1 MSPDNLLIV
10 ADTEHNADM
19 LYAVRMFLPDP
30 FIYFRTRQG
39 DHIVLSDLELDRG
52 RRKAGH
58 CRVLSLSQCQR
69 KLNGSGG
76 AHGSASLAEV
86 IRQLARERRLKR
98 FLVPA
103 NFPHGLARDLRRL
116 KVRVKVK
123 PGALFFADREF
134 KNAEE
139 IKKISAA
146 LLMAEVGMAEGLQA
160 LRFARIGPHGKLLQR
175 GVPLTSER
183 LRAVIETAIIQAGG
197 TASHTIVAGG
207 RQACDPHEIGH
218 GPLKANQPIVIDIFP
233 RSQKTGYYGDIT
245 RTFVKGKASEAVHRQ
260 YQTVRQAQE
269 EAISRLRHGVEA
281 RSIHADIQ
289 KHFEAAGYR
298 TSRRQDRLEGFFH
311 GTGHGL
317 GLEIHEPPR
326 INATSRNRLRSGHIV
341 TIEPGLYYR
350 ATGGVRLEDVVLIT
364 PSGARNLTQF
374 EKVLEV

>member
-1 MSPDNLLIV
+1 
-10 ADTEHNADM
+10 
-19 LYAVRMFLPDP
+19 
-30 FIYFRTRQG
+30 
-39 DHIVLSDLELDRG
+39 
-52 RRKAGH
+52 
-58 CRVLSLSQCQR
+58 QCQR